1 MTMPILRTLGLA
13 AGAALLLSFAL
24 PAAAQDCATYL
35 QQVEAALQTANVS
48 GEADEATIPFTDGA
62 DMDNLADGEFFIL
75 RIFRNGDDVADDM
88 SNDAE
93 LWYKGLVIRET

>member
-13 AGAALLLSFAL
+13 AGAALILSFAL

-48 GEADEATIPFTDGA
+48 GEELSQINSSLMEAQAQLSAGDEEGCQATIQPV
-62 DMDNLADGEFFIL
+62 MDALGI
-75 RIFRNGDDVADDM
+75 
-88 SNDAE
+88 SS
-93 LWYKGLVIRET
+93 